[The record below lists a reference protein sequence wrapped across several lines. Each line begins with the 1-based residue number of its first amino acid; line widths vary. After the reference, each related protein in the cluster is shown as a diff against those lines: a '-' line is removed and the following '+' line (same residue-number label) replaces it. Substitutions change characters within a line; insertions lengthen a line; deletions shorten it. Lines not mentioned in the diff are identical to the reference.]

1 MFKLNKFKAFTLA
14 EALIALTIVAI
25 IAALCVPVLKRDNF
39 RAQME
44 VGAKKGYY
52 ALNAALDRAIAKD
65 FKFEDWATGETFTK
79 KMAPELNIAKS
90 CTYADR
96 TDCFKISGVEIPN
109 SVILADGISVGV
121 NGTIMYV
128 DANGPDEPNL
138 EGVDIYKFQ
147 LKRIV
152 DAETNNVTLKI
163 EPEDTSLGEGRESAA
178 DLVQNGWK
186 ITAW

>member
-25 IAALCVPVLKRDNF
+25 IAALSVPVLKRDNF

-65 FKFEDWATGETFTK
+65 FKFEDWAAGNTFSQ
-79 KMAPELNIAKS
+79 KMLPELNIMKS
-90 CTYADR
+90 CSGGDE
-96 TDCFKISGVEIPN
+96 CFKSTDITVN
-109 SVILADGISVGV
+109 SSYILADGVSIGS
-121 NGTIMYV
+121 NGAIMYV

-163 EPEDTSLGEGRESAA
+163 EPDDTSLGEGRESAA

>member
-1 MFKLNKFKAFTLA
+1 M
-14 EALIALTIVAI
+14 IALTIVAI
-25 IAALCVPVLKRDNF
+25 IASLCVPVLKRDNF
-39 RAQME
+39 RAQIE
-44 VGAKKGYY
+44 VGAKKGYL
-52 ALNAALDRAIAKD
+52 ALNGALDRAIAKD
-65 FKFEDWATGETFTK
+65 FKFEDWAVANIFSQ
-79 KMAPELNIAKS
+79 KMVPELNIAKS
-90 CTYADR
+90 CSGGD
-96 TDCFKISGVEIPN
+96 DCFKSEDITVNN
-109 SVILADGISVGV
+109 SYILADGISIGS
-121 NGTIMYV
+121 NGAIMYV

-178 DLVQNGWK
+178 ELVQNGWK

>member
-1 MFKLNKFKAFTLA
+1 MFKLNKIKAFTLA
-14 EALIALTIVAI
+14 EALLALTIVAV

-39 RAQME
+39 RSQIE
-44 VGAKKGYY
+44 TGAKKGYY
-52 ALNAALDRAIAKD
+52 SLNGALDGAIAKD

-90 CTYADR
+90 CSGDD
-96 TDCFKISGVEIPN
+96 DCFKSKDITVN
-109 SVILADGISVGV
+109 SSYILADGISIGS
-121 NGTIMYV
+121 NGAIMYV
-128 DANGPDEPNL
+128 DANGPDEPNV

-152 DAETNNVTLKI
+152 DVDTNDVTLKI
-163 EPEDTSLGEGRESAA
+163 EPDETSLGAGKESAA
-178 DLVQNGWK
+178 ELVKNGWK